1 MRKLYNLNLP
11 WFSLIRTTIHL
22 RSLKI
27 KKIVKIVFPLAIGAF
42 LVWYSLSDISLK
54 ILGTYFKE
62 ANYSFI
68 LLGLFFGVLSHL
80 SRAYR
85 WKFMLAP
92 LGFKP
97 KFTNSVLAVLVG
109 YLVNLAIPRA
119 GEVSRALVLTNY
131 EEVPFEKGF
140 GTIVAERIADLIM
153 MLLVVLITLF
163 VQFDF
168 IYNLLISN
176 FNPLKISIALAILGI
191 GSYMLTSLV
200 KKAKSGFLLKIKT
213 FVSGLIE
220 GVTSI
225 FKMKNKWAFIFH
237 TVFIWSMYIAM
248 FWATIPAIDGLN
260 VPLGGILIGFI
271 AGGFSIAAT
280 NGGVG
285 LYPIA
290 VASALAL
297 FDIPAETA
305 TAFGWIM
312 WTAQTAMIVV
322 FGGFAFLFLPI
333 FNKNK

>member
-1 MRKLYNLNLP
+1 MDIKKV
-11 WFSLIRTTIHL
+11 
-22 RSLKI
+22 LKI
-27 KKIVKIVFPLAIGAF
+27 VLPLALGSF
-42 LVWYSLSDISLK
+42 LVWYSLSDISLET
-54 ILGTYFKE
+54 LGNYFKE

-68 LLGLFFGVLSHL
+68 FLGLFFGILSHL

-85 WKFMLAP
+85 WKFMLEP

-97 KFTNSVLAVLVG
+97 KFTNSILAVLVG

-119 GEVSRALVLTNY
+119 GEISRATVMTNY
-131 EEVPFEKGF
+131 EKIPFEKAF

-153 MLLVVLITLF
+153 MLSIVAITLF
-163 VQFDF
+163 VQYDF
-168 IYNLLISN
+168 IYDLLTKN
-176 FNPLKISIALAILGI
+176 FNPLKISIGFAILIVGFYI
-191 GSYMLTSLV
+191 FTSFV
-200 KKAKSGFLLKIKT
+200 KKATSGFLLKIKI

-237 TVFIWSMYIAM
+237 TVFIWAMYVAM
-248 FWATIPAIDGLN
+248 FWATIPAIEGLN
-260 VPLGGILIGFI
+260 VPFGGILIGFI

-280 NGGVG
+280 NGGIG

-312 WTAQTAMIVV
+312 WTAQTAMIVI
-322 FGGFAFLFLPI
+322 FGGLAFLLLPI
-333 FNKNK
+333 YNKNT

>member
-1 MRKLYNLNLP
+1 LDIKKV
-11 WFSLIRTTIHL
+11 
-22 RSLKI
+22 LKI
-27 KKIVKIVFPLAIGAF
+27 IIPLILGGF
-42 LVWYSLSDISLK
+42 LVWYSISKISIDIL
-54 ILGTYFKE
+54 IGYFKE
-62 ANYSFI
+62 ANYSWIF
-68 LLGLFFGVLSHL
+68 LGLFFGILSHL

-85 WKFMLAP
+85 WKFMLEP
-92 LGFKP
+92 IGFKP

-140 GTIVAERIADLIM
+140 GTIVAERIADLVM
-153 MLLVVLITLF
+153 MLSIVIITLF

-168 IYNLLISN
+168 IYELLTRN
-176 FNPLKISIALAILGI
+176 FNPTKIGI
-191 GSYMLTSLV
+191 GLLILIAGFYTLTAFV
-200 KKAKSGFLLKIKT
+200 KKANSGFLFKIKT
-213 FVSGLIE
+213 FVSGLAE

-237 TVFIWSMYIAM
+237 TIFIWVMYVAM
-248 FWATIPAIDGLN
+248 FWATIPAIEGLQ

-280 NGGVG
+280 NGGIG

-290 VASALAL
+290 VAGALAL
-297 FDIPAETA
+297 FDIPTEPA

-312 WTAQTAMIVV
+312 WTAQTAMIIV
-322 FGGFAFLFLPI
+322 FGGLAFLLLPVV
-333 FNKNK
+333 NKNK

>member
-1 MRKLYNLNLP
+1 LN
-11 WFSLIRTTIHL
+11 IKKV
-22 RSLKI
+22 LKI
-27 KKIVKIVFPLAIGAF
+27 VLPLILGGF
-42 LVWYSLSDISLK
+42 LVWYSLSKISMDVL
-54 ILGTYFKE
+54 IGYFKE
-62 ANYSFI
+62 ANYSWIF
-68 LLGLFFGVLSHL
+68 LGLFFGVLSHL

-85 WKFMLAP
+85 WKFMLKP

-97 KFTNSVLAVLVG
+97 KFANNVLAVLVG
-109 YLVNLAIPRA
+109 YLVNLALPRA

-131 EEVPFEKGF
+131 ENVPFEKGF

-153 MLLVVLITLF
+153 MLSIVMITLF
-163 VQFDF
+163 VEFDF
-168 IYNLLISN
+168 IYNLLTKN
-176 FNPLKISIALAILGI
+176 FNPTKIIIGLAVLII
-191 GSYMLTSLV
+191 GFYVFSSFV

-213 FVSGLIE
+213 FVTGLVE

-237 TVFIWSMYIAM
+237 TIFIWVMYVAM

-280 NGGVG
+280 NGGIG

-290 VASALAL
+290 VAGALAL
-297 FDIPAETA
+297 FDIPTEPA

-312 WTAQTAMIVV
+312 WTAQTAMIIV
-322 FGGFAFLFLPI
+322 FGGLAFLVLPI
-333 FNKNK
+333 YNKK

>member
-1 MRKLYNLNLP
+1 L
-11 WFSLIRTTIHL
+11 S
-22 RSLKI
+22 I
-27 KKIVKIVFPLAIGAF
+27 KKILKFILPLVFGGF
-42 LVWYSLSDISLK
+42 LVWYSISKISIDIL
-54 ILGTYFKE
+54 IGYFKE
-62 ANYSFI
+62 ANYSWIF
-68 LLGLFFGVLSHL
+68 LGLFFGVLSHL

-85 WKFMLAP
+85 WKFMLDP

-131 EEVPFEKGF
+131 EDVPFEKGF
-140 GTIVAERIADLIM
+140 GTIVAERIADLVM
-153 MLLVVLITLF
+153 MLCIILITLF

-168 IYNLLISN
+168 IYELLTKN
-176 FNPLKISIALAILGI
+176 FNPIKISISLTILII
-191 GSYMLTSLV
+191 GFYILSSFV
-200 KKAKSGFLLKIKT
+200 KKATSGFLLKIKT
-213 FVSGLIE
+213 FFTGLKE

-237 TVFIWSMYIAM
+237 TLFIWVMYVAM
-248 FWATIPAIDGLN
+248 FWATIPAIEGLN

-280 NGGVG
+280 NGGIG

-290 VASALAL
+290 VAGALAL
-297 FDIPAETA
+297 FDIPTEPA

-312 WTAQTAMIVV
+312 WTAQTAMIII
-322 FGGFAFLFLPI
+322 FGGLAFLFLPI
-333 FNKNK
+333 YNKNK